1 MKKYRNIILA
11 LSVVLLLNSCL
22 VSTAVGTVAG
32 AAVEVVKLPFKLIG
46 GIINIINGSN
56 RDKEIEKVGMS
67 KYEKKVSEILERKK
81 ETLTFGNFSVYSY
94 KDLEFQTVK
103 SSGTEKPMQLVDK
116 KSNIK
121 FSFTMTL
128 IDGTNVAS
136 KLSQLESTEGVT
148 KISERQSGGMIV
160 REYTMKVNNKITLT
174 EKNFVL
180 RLVFIVS
187 ISKVNSLIFN
197 YCISRSDRHLI
208 PTAPQCYISYS
219 ILRLS

>member
-81 ETLTFGNFSVYSY
+81 ETLTFGNFSIYSY

-160 REYTMKVNNKITLT
+160 REYTMKVNNTKDKKIENYRLT
-174 EKNFVL
+174 GYEKNGQVL
-180 RLVFIVS
+180 LYQYLESNDSAYDVEEALYNDLVNNTF
-187 ISKVNSLIFN
+187 
-197 YCISRSDRHLI
+197 
-208 PTAPQCYISYS
+208 
-219 ILRLS
+219 